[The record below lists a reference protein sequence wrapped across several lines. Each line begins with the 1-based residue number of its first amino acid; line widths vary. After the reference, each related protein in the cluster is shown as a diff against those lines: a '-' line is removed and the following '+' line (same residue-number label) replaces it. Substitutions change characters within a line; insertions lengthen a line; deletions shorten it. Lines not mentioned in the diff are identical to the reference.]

1 MYLASSPLLLTN
13 TWNNK
18 PFMNLILTMRVD
30 DDDKMK
36 RGGSEIPKYKMTQR
50 TLTAG
55 YEL

>member
-1 MYLASSPLLLTN
+1 
-13 TWNNK
+13 
-18 PFMNLILTMRVD
+18 MRVD